1 MEQRYLL
8 GSGLLY
14 ITHSET
20 HHPEGRQTCCY
31 HRQQAFSAA
40 WLHSVQQSLWLL
52 TRTSWRW
59 HSKGKMNGH
68 GDRDWYLSQAF
79 HSPQILFPL
88 STYTLDICSKLQIK
102 QKAREKG
109 LFAKTKSSTQH
120 NIPFFPDH
128 KRERTSN
135 AVTFR
140 GVWSRMGMRDTVHKT
155 MALFSQGSAEL
166 WWTHS
171 NHDAPMLQ
179 IRGAVTGQQ

>member
-1 MEQRYLL
+1 MLGPMEQRYLL

-79 HSPQILFPL
+79 HSPQILFLL

-120 NIPFFPDH
+120 NTTKHSFFSRPQ
-128 KRERTSN
+128 ERKN
-135 AVTFR
+135 KQCCDF
-140 GVWSRMGMRDTVHKT
+140 
-155 MALFSQGSAEL
+155 
-166 WWTHS
+166 
-171 NHDAPMLQ
+171 
-179 IRGAVTGQQ
+179 